1 MIVEDESPAEQ
12 GFGRE
17 VWYVWNGYR
26 GDLIAAIN
34 ASTRV
39 HWFNALSARRRSPE
53 PMATMELSSAR
64 CCVLQGKL
72 EQRVSISIVSGV
84 VKWTTPTGCLDRS
97 VLLVNLGIYFVYFL
111 SR

>member
-1 MIVEDESPAEQ
+1 M
-12 GFGRE
+12 
-17 VWYVWNGYR
+17 WYIWNGYR

-34 ASTRV
+34 ASMLV

-72 EQRVSISIVSGV
+72 EQRVICDATIIYSLYQMILSPY
-84 VKWTTPTGCLDRS
+84 VK
-97 VLLVNLGIYFVYFL
+97 
-111 SR
+111 